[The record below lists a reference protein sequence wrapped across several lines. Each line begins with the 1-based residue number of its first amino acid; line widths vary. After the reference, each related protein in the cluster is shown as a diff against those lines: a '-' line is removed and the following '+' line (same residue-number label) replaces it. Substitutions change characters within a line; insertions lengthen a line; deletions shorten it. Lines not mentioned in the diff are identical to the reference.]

1 MRFDLFHELSMP
13 PQGAAT
19 EVAAVSAWL
28 DTVALADQLGYG
40 CTWLVEHHFTRG
52 YSHSSKPEILLGAAA
67 QRTQRL
73 RLGLGVIPAP
83 YHHPIHTAERV
94 AMLDVLSNGR
104 LEVGLG
110 RGFSPKEYQAFGVDM
125 AQSRVLTQET
135 LDILRLSFDRKPIS
149 YKGQQ
154 VQFENLDIL
163 PHVVQQ
169 PHPPLWSAA
178 VSPESFDWSARQA
191 LGVLAGPFKPWFM
204 TRADIQRYQ
213 NLWAET
219 PQILEPPRIGMTLG
233 ILCLP
238 DGKRAKQLAKPAF
251 EWFYHALFQ
260 TIRPVLEKMYPSY
273 EHFRELGRFRLLLER
288 GINAGLLQTFG
299 MAFAGSPAECIAYL
313 AKYREQ
319 GVTHL
324 LLAVGAGAV
333 TQEVAHE
340 SMHCIAE
347 EVMPAL
353 QAEN

>member
-1 MRFDLFHELSMP
+1 MRFDLFYELSLP
-13 PQGAAT
+13 PQGAAS
-19 EVAAVSAWL
+19 EVQAVNDWL
-28 DTVALADQLGYG
+28 ESVALADQLGFG
-40 CTWLVEHHFTRG
+40 CAWLVEHHFMRG

-83 YHHPIHTAERV
+83 YHHPIHSAECV
-94 AMLDVLSNGR
+94 ATLDVLSNGR

-110 RGFSPKEYQAFGVDM
+110 RGFSPQEYRAFGVDM
-125 AQSRVLTQET
+125 AQSRALTQET
-135 LDILRLSFDRKPIS
+135 LDILRLSFQRQPVS
-149 YKGQQ
+149 YQGQQ
-154 VQFENLDIL
+154 VQLQNLDIL
-163 PHVVQQ
+163 PHVVQN

-178 VSPESFDWSARQA
+178 VSPESFDWSARQG

-204 TRADIQRYQ
+204 TRADIQHYQ
-213 NLWAET
+213 KIWRA
-219 PQILEPPRIGMTLG
+219 PEPPRIGMTIG

-238 DGKRAKQLAKPAF
+238 DGQRAKRLAKPAF
-251 EWFYHALFQ
+251 EWFYRALFGN
-260 TIRPVLEKMYPSY
+260 IRPVLEKMYPSY

-299 MAFAGSPAECIAYL
+299 MAFAGSPADCIEYL

-319 GVTHL
+319 GVTHI

-333 TQEVAHE
+333 SAEVARE

-353 QAEN
+353 QD

>member
-1 MRFDLFHELSMP
+1 MRFDLFYELSMP
-13 PQGAAT
+13 PQGATT
-19 EVAAVSAWL
+19 EVAAVRDWL
-28 DTVALADQLGYG
+28 ETVTLADQLGYG
-40 CTWLVEHHFTRG
+40 CAWLVEHHFTRG

-67 QRTQRL
+67 QCTQRL

-83 YHHPIHTAERV
+83 YHHPIHSAERV

-110 RGFSPKEYQAFGVDM
+110 RGFSPQEYQTFGVDM
-125 AQSRVLTQET
+125 ANSRVLTQET
-135 LDILRLSFDRKPIS
+135 LDILRLSFSRKPIS
-149 YKGQQ
+149 YAGQQ
-154 VQFENLDIL
+154 VKFENLDIL

-178 VSPESFDWSARQA
+178 VSPESFDWSARQG

-213 NLWAET
+213 KLWREPT
-219 PQILEPPRIGMTLG
+219 PPRIGMTLG

-238 DGKRAKQLAKPAF
+238 DGNRARQLAKPAF
-251 EWFYHALFQ
+251 EWFYRALFQ
-260 TIRPVLEKMYPSY
+260 SVRPVLEKMYPSY
-273 EHFRELGRFRLLLER
+273 EHFRELGRFRHLLER
-288 GINAGLLQTFG
+288 GIHAGLLQTFG
-299 MAFAGSPAECIAYL
+299 MAFAGSPAECIEYL

-333 TQEVAHE
+333 SKEVAHE
-340 SMHCIAE
+340 SMQCIAA

-353 QAEN
+353 QKD

>member
-1 MRFDLFHELSMP
+1 MRFDLFYELSMP
-13 PQGAAT
+13 PQGAVS
-19 EVAAVSAWL
+19 EVQAVAEWL
-28 DTVALADQLGYG
+28 DTLALADQLGFG
-40 CTWLVEHHFTRG
+40 CAWLVEHHFTRG

-83 YHHPIHTAERV
+83 YHHPIHSAERV

-110 RGFSPKEYQAFGVDM
+110 RGFSPREYQAFGVDM
-125 AQSRVLTQET
+125 QHSRALTQET
-135 LDILRLSFDRKPIS
+135 LDILRLSFTRQPIT
-149 YKGQQ
+149 YQGQRLS
-154 VQFENLDIL
+154 FENLDIL

-178 VSPESFDWSARQA
+178 VSPESFEWSARQG

-204 TRADIQRYQ
+204 TRADIRRYQ
-213 NLWAET
+213 KAWRERS
-219 PQILEPPRIGMTLG
+219 QILEAPRIGMTLG

-251 EWFYHALFQ
+251 EWFYRALFQ
-260 TIRPVLEKMYPSY
+260 TVRPVLEQLYPSY
-273 EHFRELGRFRLLLER
+273 EHFRELGRFRAVLER
-288 GINAGLLQTFG
+288 GINAGLLQRFG
-299 MAFAGSPAECIAYL
+299 MAFAGSPAECIDYL
-313 AKYREQ
+313 AQYREQ

-333 TQEVAHE
+333 TAEVAHE
-340 SMHCIAE
+340 SMRCIAVD
-347 EVMPAL
+347 VMPAL
-353 QAEN
+353 RD

>member
-13 PQGAAT
+13 PQGAAS
-19 EVAAVSAWL
+19 EAQAVAEWL
-28 DTVALADQLGYG
+28 DTLALADQLGYG
-40 CTWLVEHHFTRG
+40 CAWLVEHHFMRG

-83 YHHPIHTAERV
+83 YHHPIHSAERV
-94 AMLDVLSNGR
+94 ATLDVLSNGR

-110 RGFSPKEYQAFGVDM
+110 RGFSPREYQAFGVEMQD
-125 AQSRVLTQET
+125 SRALTQET
-135 LDILRLSFDRKPIS
+135 LDILRLSFSRQPVS
-149 YKGQQ
+149 YQGQHLRL
-154 VQFENLDIL
+154 ENLDIL

-169 PHPPLWSAA
+169 PPPPLWSAA
-178 VSPESFDWSARQA
+178 VSPESFEWSATES

-213 NLWAET
+213 RLWR
-219 PQILEPPRIGMTLG
+219 EPGVPRIGMTLG

-238 DGKRAKQLAKPAF
+238 NGKRAKQLAKPAF
-251 EWFYHALFQ
+251 EWFYRALFQ
-260 TIRPVLEKMYPSY
+260 TIRPVLEQLYPSY
-273 EHFRELGRFRLLLER
+273 EHFRELGRFRALLER

-299 MAFAGSPAECIAYL
+299 MAVAGSPAECIEHL
-313 AKYREQ
+313 AQYREQ

-333 TQEVAHE
+333 PLEVAQE
-340 SMHCIAE
+340 SMRCIAE
-347 EVMPAL
+347 DVMPAL
-353 QAEN
+353 QA

>member
-1 MRFDLFHELSMP
+1 MRFDLFYELSMP
-13 PQGAAT
+13 PLGAAT
-19 EVAAVSAWL
+19 EVQAVNDWL
-28 DTVALADQLGYG
+28 DTMTLADQLGFG
-40 CTWLVEHHFTRG
+40 CAWLVEHHFMRN
-52 YSHSSKPEILLGAAA
+52 YSHSSKPEILLAAAA

-83 YHHPIHTAERV
+83 YHHPIHSAERV
-94 AMLDVLSNGR
+94 ATLDVLSNGR
-104 LEVGLG
+104 LEIGLG
-110 RGFSPKEYQAFGVDM
+110 RGFSPQEYQAFGVDM

-135 LDILRLSFDRKPIS
+135 LDILRLSFSRKPVS
-149 YKGQQ
+149 YESQQ
-154 VQFENLDIL
+154 VKFENLDIL
-163 PHVVQQ
+163 PHVVQL

-178 VSPESFDWSARQA
+178 ISPESFDWSARQG

-213 NLWAET
+213 KVWRDP
-219 PQILEPPRIGMTLG
+219 PQILKPPRIGMTLG

-260 TIRPVLEKMYPSY
+260 TIRPVLENLYPSY
-273 EHFRELGRFRLLLER
+273 KHFRELGRFRYLLER

-299 MAFAGSPAECIAYL
+299 MAFAGAPAECIEYL
-313 AKYREQ
+313 ARYHEQ

-333 TQEVAHE
+333 SKEVVHE
-340 SMHCIAE
+340 SMYCIAE

-353 QAEN
+353 QKN

>member
-1 MRFDLFHELSMP
+1 MRFDLFYELSMP

-19 EVAAVSAWL
+19 EVAAVRDWL
-28 DTVALADQLGYG
+28 ETVALADQLGYG
-40 CTWLVEHHFTRG
+40 CAWLVEHHFTRG

-67 QRTQRL
+67 QCTQRL

-83 YHHPIHTAERV
+83 YHHPIHSAERV

-110 RGFSPKEYQAFGVDM
+110 RGFSPQEYQTFGVDM
-125 AQSRVLTQET
+125 ANSRVLTQET
-135 LDILRLSFDRKPIS
+135 LDILRLSFSRKPIS
-149 YKGQQ
+149 YAGQQ
-154 VQFENLDIL
+154 VKFETLDIL

-178 VSPESFDWSARQA
+178 VSPESFDWSARQG

-213 NLWAET
+213 KLWCEPT
-219 PQILEPPRIGMTLG
+219 PPRIGMTLG

-238 DGKRAKQLAKPAF
+238 DGKRARQLAKPAF
-251 EWFYHALFQ
+251 EWFYRALFQ
-260 TIRPVLEKMYPSY
+260 SVRPVLEKMYPSY
-273 EHFRELGRFRLLLER
+273 EHFRELGRFRHLLER
-288 GINAGLLQTFG
+288 GIHAGLLQTFG

-333 TQEVAHE
+333 SKEVAHE
-340 SMHCIAE
+340 SMQCIAA

-353 QAEN
+353 QKD